1 MLLYPFFLFLMKS
14 TFLGIVTF
22 LLVIIGAVNWGLV
35 GVFDFNLVTWLFG
48 AGVVTQ
54 VIYILVGVSALVQLG
69 MWSKK

>member
-1 MLLYPFFLFLMKS
+1 MKS